1 MASLTFFAMCPFCCI
16 GALLMSV
23 FTESECS
30 KEESPQQ
37 MPPLFGVGAAAGLF
51 VIIPVGE
58 IDTFRVFFRMNNSF
72 LGILSLKL
80 FTSWFPAVYETFDL
94 EGSSEISVCLLIVF
108 RSLANIM
115 LVFNLF
121 VCQILWIPFAPEP
134 FLSRPHNLIVNND
147 YRAEGAK
154 ITQNLIKCSNWNFFI
169 NKSAGKNKI
178 AIELLW
184 EC

>member
-1 MASLTFFAMCPFCCI
+1 
-16 GALLMSV
+16 MSV

-121 VCQILWIPFAPEP
+121 VCQIL
-134 FLSRPHNLIVNND
+134 
-147 YRAEGAK
+147 
-154 ITQNLIKCSNWNFFI
+154 
-169 NKSAGKNKI
+169 
-178 AIELLW
+178 
-184 EC
+184 